1 MKLIELLNKIAN
13 GESVP
18 KKIKFDREEFEWD
31 TIERYYKRDNGDDLL
46 ELCITFSTEEFMN
59 INVEVIEDKTNT
71 IEELTNEAKGTAGE
85 FNTIKNKINELVRA
99 VNQLNEKE
107 D

>member
-1 MKLIELLNKIAN
+1 MKLIELLTKIAN
-13 GESVP
+13 KEDVP
-18 KKIKFDREEFEWD
+18 EKIKFNGKEFEWD
-31 TIERYYKRDNGDDLL
+31 TFERYYKGDNGDDLL
-46 ELCITFSTEEFMN
+46 ELCTTFSTDEFMN
-59 INVEVIEDKTNT
+59 INVKVIEDKTNT

-85 FNTIKNKINELVRA
+85 FNAIKNKINELVRA